1 MCLAVP
7 MRLER
12 CAGRVGVASLD
23 GVTRE
28 LRLDLVEAREGDWV
42 LVHAGYAIQVLDEA
56 AAAETWALLREL
68 ESGDGPA
75 DPAVP

>member
-1 MCLAVP
+1 

-12 CAGRVGVASLD
+12 CNGLLGIAALN

-68 ESGDGPA
+68 ESGAGQP
-75 DPAVP
+75 DPAAP

>member
-7 MRLER
+7 MRLLS
-12 CAGRVGVASLD
+12 CQGQLGQASLE

-42 LVHAGYAIQVLDEA
+42 LVHAGFAIQVLDAA
-56 AAAETWALLREL
+56 AAAETLALLREL
-68 ESGDGPA
+68 ESDEPEPGQGS
-75 DPAVP
+75 